1 MAYIEINHEKVTP
14 EIAEKLVSICPFG
27 AISQD
32 SGKLRIDSGCKM
44 CRRCLKADEDGV
56 LSFVDDTPKTQ
67 IDKDSWRGI
76 AVFAE
81 YTGNK
86 IHPVT
91 FELLGKAQQLASAE
105 RAGGLPVFA
114 VLPGWQTAGAS
125 KELSFYGAQTIYVYD
140 GKPLE
145 HFDPQRY
152 AACVSDFIQKVKPS
166 VLMVGATSLGRS
178 LAPRIAARFRTGLT
192 ADCTG
197 LELRENSDLVQTRP
211 AFGGNIMAQIVT
223 PRTRPQLCTVR
234 YRVFDPAVR
243 REKPTAEIVNMPLP
257 QGLESMGAFISEVI
271 PKAKELDISE
281 AEVIVAVGRGVKD
294 KAGLKLAETLAEKL
308 GAQLACTRPM
318 VENGWFDPRR
328 QIGLSGRT
336 VKPKLIV
343 TVGVSGAVQFTAGMN
358 QADCIVAINQNPH
371 AAIFDTAHVGLA
383 GDLYEILP
391 ALIQKI
397 EKESRPL
404 C

>member
-1 MAYIEINHEKVTP
+1 MAYIKIDQQKVTP
-14 EIAEKLVSICPFG
+14 KIAKKLISICPFG
-27 AISQD
+27 AISMD
-32 SGKLRIDSGCKM
+32 AGELRIDSNCKM

-67 IDKDSWRGI
+67 IDKSSWRGI

-81 YTGNK
+81 CTGNK

-91 FELLGKAQQLASAE
+91 FELLGKAQQLARS
-105 RAGGLPVFA
+105 GSLPVFA

-125 KELSFYGAQTIYVYD
+125 KELSFYGAQAIYIYN
-140 GKPLE
+140 GRPLE

-152 AACVSDFIQKVKPS
+152 AACVSDFIQKIKPS

-234 YRVFDPAVR
+234 YRVFDTAVR
-243 REKPTAEIVNMPLP
+243 REKPTAESVNMPLP
-257 QGLESMGAFISEVI
+257 QGLENVGAFISEVI

-281 AEVIVAVGRGVKD
+281 AESIVAVGRGVKD
-294 KAGLKLAETLAEKL
+294 QAGLKLAKTLAEKL

-336 VKPKLIV
+336 VKPKLII

-358 QADCIVAINQNPH
+358 QANCIIAINQNPH

-397 EKESRPL
+397 EKERRPL

>member
-1 MAYIEINHEKVTP
+1 MAYIQINQQKVTRK
-14 EIAEKLVSICPFG
+14 IAEELMSICPFG
-27 AISQD
+27 AIFID
-32 SGKLRIDSGCKM
+32 AGELRIDSSCKM
-44 CRRCLKADEDGV
+44 CRRCLKADQYGV
-56 LSFVDDTPKTQ
+56 LSFVDDTPKVN

-81 YTGNK
+81 CTGDT

-91 FELLGKAQQLASAE
+91 LELLGKAQQLAKT
-105 RAGGLPVFA
+105 GDHPVFA
-114 VLPGWQTAGAS
+114 VLIGWQTARAS
-125 KELSFYGAQTIYVYD
+125 EELSFYGAQTVYVYD
-140 GKPLE
+140 GKPVE

-152 AACVSDFIQKVKPS
+152 AACITDFIQKVKPS
-166 VLMVGATSLGRS
+166 VLMIGATSLGRS

-234 YRVFDPAVR
+234 YRVFDSAVR
-243 REKPTAEIVNMPLP
+243 HEKPTARITDMPIP
-257 QGLESMGAFISEVI
+257 QGLENIGALVSEVI
-271 PKAKELDISE
+271 PKSKQLDISE
-281 AEVIVAVGRGVKD
+281 AEVIVAVGRGIKD
-294 KAGLKLAETLAEKL
+294 KAGLKLAETLAGKL

-318 VENGWFDPRR
+318 IENGWFDPRR

-336 VKPKLIV
+336 VKPKLII
-343 TVGVSGAVQFTAGMN
+343 TLGVSGAVQFTAGMN
-358 QADCIVAINQNPH
+358 QSDYIVAINQDPN

-391 ALIQKI
+391 ALIQKL
-397 EKESRPL
+397 EKERLPL